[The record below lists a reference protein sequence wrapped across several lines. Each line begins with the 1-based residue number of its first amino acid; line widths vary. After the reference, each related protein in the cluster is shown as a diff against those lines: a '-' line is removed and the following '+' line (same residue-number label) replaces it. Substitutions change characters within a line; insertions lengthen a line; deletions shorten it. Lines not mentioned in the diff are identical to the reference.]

1 MPLINQNRRN
11 GFEDITMKKVRNFNK
26 FHLNTP
32 TIATT
37 NIPYVEGEGLFSG
50 LSNLISSGV
59 NFVKTNS
66 EVIKTVGSA
75 GANTA
80 SAAKY
85 ITDAVNSTKKL
96 NAEIDQ
102 LKRIKEYRSKKE
114 TEKEKIKEKIKERE
128 KEPTI
133 TFTPENNKMSIQK
146 TSTLNQQQKNAI
158 ENISKN
164 LSKKKLGKGNGLR
177 IY

>member
-1 MPLINQNRRN
+1 MPLINQNRGN

-114 TEKEKIKEKIKERE
+114 TEKEKIKERE

-158 ENISKN
+158 ENISK
-164 LSKKKLGKGNGLR
+164 KLIKEKTR
-177 IY
+177 KR

>member
-1 MPLINQNRRN
+1 MPLINQNRGN

-26 FHLNTP
+26 FYLNTP

-37 NIPYVEGEGLFSG
+37 NVPYIEGEGLFSG

-66 EVIKTVGSA
+66 EVIKTAGSA
-75 GANTA
+75 GANTV
-80 SAAKY
+80 SAVKN

-114 TEKEKIKEKIKERE
+114 TEKEKE

-133 TFTPENNKMSIQK
+133 TFTPENNKMLIQK

-158 ENISKN
+158 ENLSKN

>member
-1 MPLINQNRRN
+1 MPLINQNKGN

-80 SAAKY
+80 SAVKN

-114 TEKEKIKEKIKERE
+114 TEKEKIKERE

>member
-1 MPLINQNRRN
+1 MPLINQNRGN

-66 EVIKTVGSA
+66 EVIKTASSA

-80 SAAKY
+80 SAAKS

-133 TFTPENNKMSIQK
+133 TFTPENNKIPLRN
-146 TSTLNQQQKNAI
+146 TSTLNQQQKMPLKI
-158 ENISKN
+158 YQKTYQRKN
-164 LSKKKLGKGNGLR
+164 
-177 IY
+177 

>member
-1 MPLINQNRRN
+1 MPLINQNKGN

-66 EVIKTVGSA
+66 EVIKTAGSA

-80 SAAKY
+80 SAVKN
-85 ITDAVNSTKKL
+85 ITDAVNSTK
-96 NAEIDQ
+96 N
-102 LKRIKEYRSKKE
+102 
-114 TEKEKIKEKIKERE
+114 
-128 KEPTI
+128 
-133 TFTPENNKMSIQK
+133 
-146 TSTLNQQQKNAI
+146 
-158 ENISKN
+158 
-164 LSKKKLGKGNGLR
+164 
-177 IY
+177 

>member
-1 MPLINQNRRN
+1 MPLINQNKGN

-66 EVIKTVGSA
+66 EVIKTAGSA

-80 SAAKY
+80 SAVKN

-96 NAEIDQ
+96 KSEIDQ

-114 TEKEKIKEKIKERE
+114 TEKEKIKERE

-158 ENISKN
+158 ENISKYDVI
-164 LSKKKLGKGNGLR
+164 SK
-177 IY
+177 

>member
-1 MPLINQNRRN
+1 MPLINQNRGN

-26 FHLNTP
+26 FHLNIP

-80 SAAKY
+80 SAAKN

-114 TEKEKIKEKIKERE
+114 TEKEKIKERE

>member
-1 MPLINQNRRN
+1 MPLINQNRGN

-37 NIPYVEGEGLFSG
+37 NIPYVKGEGLFSG

-66 EVIKTVGSA
+66 EVIKTASSA

-80 SAAKY
+80 SAAKS

-114 TEKEKIKEKIKERE
+114 TEKEKIKERE

>member
-1 MPLINQNRRN
+1 MPLINQNRGN

-102 LKRIKEYRSKKE
+102 LKRIKE
-114 TEKEKIKEKIKERE
+114 I
-128 KEPTI
+128 
-133 TFTPENNKMSIQK
+133 
-146 TSTLNQQQKNAI
+146 
-158 ENISKN
+158 
-164 LSKKKLGKGNGLR
+164 
-177 IY
+177 

>member
-1 MPLINQNRRN
+1 MPLINQNKGN
-11 GFEDITMKKVRNFNK
+11 GIEDITMKKVRNFNK

-37 NIPYVEGEGLFSG
+37 NIPYVEGEGLFPG

-80 SAAKY
+80 STVKY

-114 TEKEKIKEKIKERE
+114 TEKEIIKEKIKERE

-133 TFTPENNKMSIQK
+133 TFTPENNKMPIQK
-146 TSTLNQQQKNAI
+146 TSTLNQQQKMPLKI
-158 ENISKN
+158 YQKTYQRKN
-164 LSKKKLGKGNGLR
+164 
-177 IY
+177 

>member
-1 MPLINQNRRN
+1 MPLINQNKGN

-66 EVIKTVGSA
+66 EVIKTAGSA

-80 SAAKY
+80 SAVKN

-114 TEKEKIKEKIKERE
+114 TEKEKIKERE

>member
-1 MPLINQNRRN
+1 ML
-11 GFEDITMKKVRNFNK
+11 K
-26 FHLNTP
+26 
-32 TIATT
+32 
-37 NIPYVEGEGLFSG
+37 
-50 LSNLISSGV
+50 
-59 NFVKTNS
+59 
-66 EVIKTVGSA
+66 
-75 GANTA
+75 
-80 SAAKY
+80 
-85 ITDAVNSTKKL
+85 
-96 NAEIDQ
+96 IDQ

-164 LSKKKLGKGNGLR
+164 LSKKRLGKGNGLR

>member
-1 MPLINQNRRN
+1 MPLINQNRGN

-66 EVIKTVGSA
+66 EVIKTASSA

-80 SAAKY
+80 SAAKN

-96 NAEIDQ
+96 NAEINQ
-102 LKRIKEYRSKKE
+102 LKRIKEYRSKK
-114 TEKEKIKEKIKERE
+114 K
-128 KEPTI
+128 
-133 TFTPENNKMSIQK
+133 Q
-146 TSTLNQQQKNAI
+146 
-158 ENISKN
+158 
-164 LSKKKLGKGNGLR
+164 KKKNKRKNKR
-177 IY
+177 KRERTNNNIYS

>member
-1 MPLINQNRRN
+1 MPLINQNKGN
-11 GFEDITMKKVRNFNK
+11 GIEDITMKKVRNFNK
-26 FHLNTP
+26 FHINIP

-80 SAAKY
+80 SAVKY

-114 TEKEKIKEKIKERE
+114 TEKKKEKKE
-128 KEPTI
+128 K
-133 TFTPENNKMSIQK
+133 K
-146 TSTLNQQQKNAI
+146 NQQ
-158 ENISKN
+158 
-164 LSKKKLGKGNGLR
+164 
-177 IY
+177 

>member
-1 MPLINQNRRN
+1 MPLINQNKGN

-26 FHLNTP
+26 FHLNIP

-80 SAAKY
+80 SAAKN

-96 NAEIDQ
+96 NAEID
-102 LKRIKEYRSKKE
+102 
-114 TEKEKIKEKIKERE
+114 
-128 KEPTI
+128 
-133 TFTPENNKMSIQK
+133 
-146 TSTLNQQQKNAI
+146 
-158 ENISKN
+158 
-164 LSKKKLGKGNGLR
+164 
-177 IY
+177 

>member
-1 MPLINQNRRN
+1 MPLINQNRGN

-26 FHLNTP
+26 FHLNIP

-80 SAAKY
+80 SAVKN

-114 TEKEKIKEKIKERE
+114 TEKEKIKERE